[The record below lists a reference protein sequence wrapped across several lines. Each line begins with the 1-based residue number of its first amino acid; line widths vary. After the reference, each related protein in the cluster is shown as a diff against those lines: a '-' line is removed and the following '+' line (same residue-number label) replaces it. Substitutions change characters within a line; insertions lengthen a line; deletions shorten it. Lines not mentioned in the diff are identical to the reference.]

1 MSVYKHHMIQFTGLN
16 SDGLTQFLIT
26 RRGSQVILATS
37 QTVTEAISIIDDI
50 CRQQSFGFEE
60 STEDSVRRL
69 DQMQE
74 DFDRINNGNGHR
86 EVKMPAKERI
96 ADPT

>member
-1 MSVYKHHMIQFTGLN
+1 MSVYKHHMIQFVGLN

-37 QTVTEAISIIDDI
+37 QTVTEAISIIDEI
-50 CRQQSFGFEE
+50 CRQQSFGFADE
-60 STEDSVRRL
+60 SIEDSNHRS
-69 DQMQE
+69 DQMQA
-74 DFDRINNGNGHR
+74 DFERINGNGHQ
-86 EVKMPAKERI
+86 EVKMPEKGRI